1 MKKGIFMMM
10 LLISSGAMAQS
21 GFGVTGGL
29 NYADNGEIEYTDVTR
44 AGEDAI
50 KGGESKAG
58 YHVGLFYR
66 AEISGIFLKPEL
78 LYSETK
84 SSYEF
89 NDSNADYKIQKIDL
103 PIMLGLDII
112 GPINVFAGPSFQY
125 ILENDFE
132 GVTLG
137 DVENEFTVGAQFGV
151 GVQFG
156 GFGADVRYE
165 RGLSDNE
172 AAVLDL
178 NNPEGIQR
186 VDARPSQVIL
196 SLSLN
201 L

>member
-84 SSYEF
+84 SSYKF